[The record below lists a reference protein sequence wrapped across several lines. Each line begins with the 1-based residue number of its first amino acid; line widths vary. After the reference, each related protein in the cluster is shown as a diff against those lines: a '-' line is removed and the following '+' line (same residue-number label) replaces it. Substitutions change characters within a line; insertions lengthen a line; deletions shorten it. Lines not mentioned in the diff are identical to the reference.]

1 MQKRYNFNIQKSMKK
16 GDIIYYK
23 EVSRDCRLGWKGGR
37 RTNNRRFQE
46 VTKTRKVITKLSRR
60 KIIPFSLHLRG
71 CV

>member
-1 MQKRYNFNIQKSMKK
+1 MKK

-23 EVSRDCRLGWKGGR
+23 EVSRGCRLGWKGGR